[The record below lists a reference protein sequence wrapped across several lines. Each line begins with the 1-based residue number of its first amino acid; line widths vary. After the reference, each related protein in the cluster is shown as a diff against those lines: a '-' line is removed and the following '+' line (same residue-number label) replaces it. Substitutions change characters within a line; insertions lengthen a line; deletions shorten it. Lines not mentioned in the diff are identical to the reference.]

1 MIDLKVV
8 TNKPKIMK
16 QEKLAMCNREEFE
29 QKLNKLCPSPTLD
42 MNPGDYDA
50 AIAERASIR
59 KDTMW
64 DRIEALLHGKLT
76 VDQVVEQEHE
86 DDDELDIDGIHRGI
100 LENALE
106 KFKEGGNRYEI
117 IGDTVESLELI

>member
-1 MIDLKVV
+1 
-8 TNKPKIMK
+8 MK
-16 QEKLAMCNREEFE
+16 QEKLALCTSEEFE
-29 QKLNKLCPSPTLD
+29 QKLDKLCPSPTLD

-59 KDTMW
+59 KNTKW
-64 DRIEALLHGKLT
+64 DRIEALLDGKLT
-76 VDQVVEQEHE
+76 VDEVVEQEHE

-100 LENALE
+100 LESALE
-106 KFKEGGNRYEI
+106 KYKEGGDRYEI

>member
-1 MIDLKVV
+1 
-8 TNKPKIMK
+8 MK
-16 QEKLAMCNREEFE
+16 QEKLALCTSEEFE
-29 QKLNKLCPSPTLD
+29 QKLDKLCPSPTLD

-64 DRIEALLHGKLT
+64 DRIEALLDGKLT
-76 VDQVVEQEHE
+76 VDEVVEQEHE

-100 LENALE
+100 LESALE
-106 KFKEGGNRYEI
+106 KYKEGGDRYEI
-117 IGDTVESLELI
+117 IGDTVEFLELI

>member
-29 QKLNKLCPSPTLD
+29 QELDKLCPSPTLD

-59 KDTMW
+59 KDTIW
-64 DRIEALLHGKLT
+64 DRIEALLDGKLT
-76 VDQVVEQEHE
+76 VDEVVEQEHE
-86 DDDELDIDGIHRGI
+86 EDEELD
-100 LENALE
+100 EFAQ
-106 KFKEGGNRYEI
+106 
-117 IGDTVESLELI
+117 IGAAEHKQ